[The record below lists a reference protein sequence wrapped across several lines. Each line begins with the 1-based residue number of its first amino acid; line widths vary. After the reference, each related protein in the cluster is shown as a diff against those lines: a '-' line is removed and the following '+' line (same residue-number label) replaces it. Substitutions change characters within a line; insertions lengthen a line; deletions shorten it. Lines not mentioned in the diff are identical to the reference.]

1 MNCTLHKILFG
12 WSNQREYDERGRRRR
27 GSYRVL
33 VGKPEE
39 KRPLER
45 PRPK

>member
-1 MNCTLHKILFG
+1 MLRKK
-12 WSNQREYDERGRRRR
+12 R

-33 VGKPEE
+33 VE

-45 PRPK
+45 PRRTLNGDSTYVTDYSCTKN